1 MQIDILP
8 SNDKMAQR
16 QVASLPAPWS
26 IQHNYFALGP
36 DEAGVPFGH
45 LLLGL
50 LAIKQENMA
59 LQRPGVD
66 RVQRRLEERGEEGDG
81 FWFQYRASG
90 VNTNTIQIHWEIQK
104 SDTIQIQG
112 QTGQFP
118 AAAKNLSAEL
128 LPIPHQATAGV
139 TAMMKIMKNT
149 KIERYIEVKRNTAS
163 NTRNTSFHLE
173 KESV

>member
-26 IQHNYFALGP
+26 IQHNYFAVGP
-36 DEAGVPFGH
+36 DEAGAPFGH
-45 LLLGL
+45 LLLSL
-50 LAIKQENMA
+50 LAIKQGNMV

-118 AAAKNLSAEL
+118 GSGKKLVGRASSHPTSGNSRCHCNDED
-128 LPIPHQATAGV
+128 HE
-139 TAMMKIMKNT
+139 
-149 KIERYIEVKRNTAS
+149 KIERYIEMLRNRAS
-163 NTRNTSFHLE
+163 DTRNTSFHLE

>member
-26 IQHNYFALGP
+26 FQQNHFALGP

-45 LLLGL
+45 LLLSL
-50 LAIKQENMA
+50 LAIKQGNMA

-81 FWFQYRASG
+81 F
-90 VNTNTIQIHWEIQK
+90 
-104 SDTIQIQG
+104 
-112 QTGQFP
+112 
-118 AAAKNLSAEL
+118 
-128 LPIPHQATAGV
+128 
-139 TAMMKIMKNT
+139 
-149 KIERYIEVKRNTAS
+149 
-163 NTRNTSFHLE
+163 
-173 KESV
+173 